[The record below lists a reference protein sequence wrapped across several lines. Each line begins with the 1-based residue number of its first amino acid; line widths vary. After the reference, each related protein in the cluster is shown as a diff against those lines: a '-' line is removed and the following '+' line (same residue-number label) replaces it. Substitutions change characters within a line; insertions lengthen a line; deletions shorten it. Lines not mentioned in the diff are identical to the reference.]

1 MSHTVSPSDTIFSL
15 SPRIWVLPIIHGSGD
30 MAQTVRDIMVSREID
45 CLAVPL
51 PPSLESLVEEG
62 IAALPVVSVVVSPE
76 RNDNDGSCCSYVPI
90 DPCQPVVMGIRV
102 ARGEGIT
109 REYVD
114 RDVSCFQSTSWVGPD
129 PYVLKSVPFASF
141 SAATIPFVPA
151 PDPESQRQ
159 ARIAWMA
166 FRLHELEIEY
176 QHIVCLCPLV
186 DWPWLRRAYHNRT
199 PYVVPEPLTERPMR
213 WNVERD
219 SLYFL
224 FGELP
229 FITQLY
235 EQRRQEARSDK
246 HLSIDGI
253 KELVLE
259 ARTRWLA
266 SRSSVVTQEVNWITP
281 QLLQRYFHY
290 VRNRTLLEGR
300 LKPDLFTLIH
310 AAQQMA
316 GDAFAL
322 VLLETAKTYDDQ
334 AESVRIDMNLTARMG
349 LGAIQDPGGDMLP
362 ATNRLQGDPQVW
374 RSLTLRPK
382 TPIPQKQS
390 WADQWNPFR
399 QCSWPPEDLR
409 IESFASHVRQQ
420 SKQILG
426 ADLTRV
432 ETFSNSLEDGIDLRE
447 TLRRWTTKPQRSI
460 SDLQVKVT
468 PIVRGTIEVLVFLFE
483 VPADPNVYTWRTTW
497 FAEHEEESTLS
508 FYATPFSTQ
517 MIGPGIGQASYG
529 GTMFLYPPRPIP
541 DIWENPRYNF
551 TTTLEERLLAGACA
565 HSQELHVAVV
575 SPVPLKTSWRNI
587 ARRYGRKLVPLPLH
601 RFSGQTVAR
610 LRQFHVLN
618 GHEIR
623 SYAARFIREQ

>member
-1 MSHTVSPSDTIFSL
+1 MSDAVSPLDPIFTL
-15 SPRIWVLPIIHGSGD
+15 SSRIQVLPIVHGSGD
-30 MAQTVRDIMVSREID
+30 MAQVVREVMVSQEID

-51 PPSLESLVEEG
+51 PPSVEPLVEEG
-62 IAALPVVSVVVSPE
+62 IAALPVASVVVCHE
-76 RNDNDGSCCSYVPI
+76 RNDEGVACCSYVPI
-90 DPCQPVVMGIRV
+90 DPCQAVIMGIRV
-102 ARGEGIT
+102 ARGEGFARAYID
-109 REYVD
+109 REVT
-114 RDVSCFQSTSWVGPD
+114 SFQPTAWVGPD
-129 PYVLKSVPFASF
+129 SYVLKSVSLASF
-141 SAATIPFVPA
+141 SAATIPFLPPPEV
-151 PDPESQRQ
+151 ESQRQ
-159 ARIAWMA
+159 SRIAWMA

-186 DWPWLRRAYHNRT
+186 DWPWLRQAYQDRM
-199 PYVVPEPLTERPMR
+199 PYAVPEQLTELPSC
-213 WNVERD
+213 WKVEQD

-224 FGELP
+224 LGELP
-229 FITQLY
+229 FVTQLY
-235 EQRRQEARSDK
+235 EERREEARSDK

-259 ARTRWLA
+259 ARSRWLA
-266 SRSSVVTQEVNWITP
+266 SRSSSVTQEVNWITP

-290 VRNRTLLEGR
+290 VRNRALLEDR
-300 LKPDLFTLIH
+300 LKPDLYTLIH

-322 VLLETAKTYDDQ
+322 ILLETAKAYDYHAD
-334 AESVRIDMNLTARMG
+334 SSSIDMNVTARMG
-349 LGAIQDPGGDMLP
+349 IGEIQDPRGEILS
-362 ATNRLQGDPQVW
+362 ATNRLQGDPQAW
-374 RSLTLRPK
+374 RSLTLRPQP
-382 TPIPQKQS
+382 PIPQKQS
-390 WADQWNPFR
+390 WAHDWNPYR

-409 IESFASHVRQQ
+409 IESFASYVRQQ
-420 SKQILG
+420 SQQMLG

-432 ETFSNSLEDGIDLRE
+432 ETFSTSLEDGIDLRE
-447 TLRRWTTKPQRSI
+447 TLRKWTTKSQRSI
-460 SDLQVKVT
+460 FDLQVKVT
-468 PIVRGTIEVLVFLFE
+468 PPVRGTIEVLVFLFE

-497 FAEHEEESTLS
+497 FAEHQEESTLS

-517 MIGPGIGQASYG
+517 MIGPGIGQAQYG

-565 HSQELHVAVV
+565 HSQKPHVAVV
-575 SPVPLKTSWRNI
+575 SPVPLKASWKNI
-587 ARRYGRKLVPLPLH
+587 ARRYGRKLVPLPLN

-623 SYAARFIREQ
+623 SYAARFIRE